1 VVLEDLDEIDLKIL
15 EILRENARTPY
26 VEIAKQV
33 GLTDVAIIKRI
44 KKLEARGIIKK
55 YTIVV
60 DPSRLGYRVVS
71 ITGINVEPTR
81 LFNVVQELRNKNYVK
96 YLALTSGDH
105 SLIAVIWARDRDEI
119 ERIHRDI
126 EKIEGVLKIYPS
138 IVVDIVKEDY
148 VLTG

>member
-44 KKLEARGIIKK
+44 KRLESRGIIKK
-55 YTIVV
+55 YTVIV
-60 DPSRLGYRVVS
+60 DPSKLGYRAVS
-71 ITGINVEPTR
+71 ITGINIDPTQ
-81 LFNVVQELRNKNYVK
+81 LFNVVQELRSRNYVK

-105 SLIAVIWARDRDEI
+105 SLIAVIWARDRVEL
-119 ERIHRDI
+119 EMIHRDI
-126 EKIEGVLKIYPS
+126 ERIRGVLRVYPA
-138 IVVDIVKEDY
+138 IVTDVVKEDC